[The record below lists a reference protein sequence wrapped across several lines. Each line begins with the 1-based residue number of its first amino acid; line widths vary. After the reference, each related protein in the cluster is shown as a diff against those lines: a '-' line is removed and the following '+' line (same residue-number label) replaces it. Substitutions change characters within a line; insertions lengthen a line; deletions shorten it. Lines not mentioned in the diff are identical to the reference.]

1 MSRRSPFDYVM
12 IDDVALRV
20 HVSNGAA
27 QMRGVRLVEERVVP
41 VGKRRNSANRHHESQ
56 RILQRVVERT
66 PVAAQL
72 ALRPPRKIAEAAL
85 AGAADR
91 AEGRDGPARP
101 GFLLGTRKLTLDL
114 PAFTVGA
121 RYTVRAHSVFRD
133 TESASFDCAVLDG
146 ARTVATATLNAYRP
160 PDVAAFLAGQ
170 RSGDW

>member
-1 MSRRSPFDYVM
+1 MPVSSCPL
-12 IDDVALRV
+12 DDLLPHRPPMTLLDEV
-20 HVSNGAA
+20 VSVDLAEGT
-27 QMRGVRLVEERVVP
+27 L
-41 VGKRRNSANRHHESQ
+41 
-56 RILQRVVERT
+56 
-66 PVAAQL
+66 VAAFAGRREWSGNWVAIELMAQ
-72 ALRPPRKIAEAAL
+72 AAAAL

-91 AEGRDGPARP
+91 AEGRDGPPRP

>member
-1 MSRRSPFDYVM
+1 MPASSCPL
-12 IDDVALRV
+12 DDLIPHRPP
-20 HVSNGAA
+20 
-27 QMRGVRLVEERVVP
+27 MRLLDEVLSVDLASET
-41 VGKRRNSANRHHESQ
+41 
-56 RILQRVVERT
+56 L
-66 PVAAQL
+66 VAAFTARRDWCANWVAIELMAQ
-72 ALRPPRKIAEAAL
+72 AAAAL

-170 RSGDW
+170 RSGDAGES